1 MVSMKLKFSWWS
13 AAIGFL
19 MIMIALSVAGII
31 NVDATGIFWIVVTIA
46 CIWAMF
52 RLFLKK

>member
-1 MVSMKLKFSWWS
+1 MKLKFSWWS